1 MSFHFFDLLGFGNE
15 YLIISNMPYGY
26 FISILIAGVA
36 ISAILK
42 KSNSQNNYHPHW
54 YVPFLVAFV
63 IGCGV
68 MIYGYFD
75 VQKTIHKNDEWN
87 KYQQVKFL

>member
-26 FISILIAGVA
+26 FISILIAGAA

-42 KSNSQNNYHPHW
+42 KSNSHNNYHPHW
-54 YVPFLVAFV
+54 YVPFFVAFV

-68 MIYGYFD
+68 MIYSYFD
-75 VQKTIHKNDEWN
+75 VKKTIHENDGRN
-87 KYQQVKFL
+87 KYQQVTIL